1 MTNIE
6 LQPLWTVRD
15 VASAYQLA
23 ESTVRRLAHE
33 GKLPA
38 VKVGGSVRFRPGDL
52 AALLERPADH
62 AASEETA

>member
-6 LQPLWTVRD
+6 LEPLLTVRD

-38 VKVGGSVRFRPGDL
+38 VKVGGSVRFSPRDL
-52 AALLERPADH
+52 DDALLARPAH
-62 AASEETA
+62 EAKS